1 MYVLIKQA
9 ATITATISKAI
20 IEDAVFICL
29 CIL

>member
-9 ATITATISKAI
+9 AIITATISKAI
-20 IEDAVFICL
+20 SDVAVFICL